1 MGEKR
6 SPSMPMSAEHKA
18 ALVQGRKEAKAIKT
32 YLDALASRRPGRP
45 ITRDSLEK
53 RLASVQARLAN
64 ERDTLKQ
71 VELHQSRLEI
81 VEALANAGEVIDMS
95 KMEAEFAQVASA
107 YSDRKGISYGAWRS
121 VGVPAAVLKKAGVTR
136 AR

>member
-1 MGEKR
+1 
-6 SPSMPMSAEHKA
+6 MPMSAEHKA

-81 VEALANAGEVIDMS
+81 VEALANAGEAIDMS